1 MKVLTTSLERK
12 FKSYVPNR
20 IKKLIVVFL
29 CNKHLGKLIKKL
41 GIQYNLF
48 GGYFD
53 YSLVSDVEAAHIFW
67 GVWESSEIRFSKR
80 FIDCETIIE
89 LGSSVGVTLGVLA
102 KKNQNKTFICIEA
115 SNVNFEKLKI
125 LSYQLPKNNEY
136 ILINKAIAYGVDN
149 VSFFHTSTTGSRIT
163 DEISGEQQY
172 IAATTLKNIIS
183 EYEVQNDFCL
193 ISDIEGAESSIFF
206 EDASSLQNC
215 KTIVADLEDTGSHTC
230 EQQIA
235 KLISVGFSVVERY
248 ANVVVM
254 TR

>member
-20 IKKLIVVFL
+20 IKKFIVVFL
-29 CNKHLGKLIKKL
+29 CYKHLGKLIKKL
-41 GIQYNLF
+41 CIRYNLF

-172 IAATTLKNIIS
+172 IAATTLNNI
-183 EYEVQNDFCL
+183 

>member
-1 MKVLTTSLERK
+1 MTKISALKIKLRQDTHNANK
-12 FKSYVPNR
+12 KSIR
-20 IKKLIVVFL
+20 LLKCGFL
-29 CNKHLGKLIKKL
+29 D
-41 GIQYNLF
+41 LF
-48 GGYFD
+48 
-53 YSLVSDVEAAHIFW
+53 
-67 GVWESSEIRFSKR
+67 
-80 FIDCETIIE
+80 
-89 LGSSVGVTLGVLA
+89 
-102 KKNQNKTFICIEA
+102 
-115 SNVNFEKLKI
+115 VNFEKLKI

-163 DEISGEQQY
+163 DEISSEQQY

-254 TR
+254 TS